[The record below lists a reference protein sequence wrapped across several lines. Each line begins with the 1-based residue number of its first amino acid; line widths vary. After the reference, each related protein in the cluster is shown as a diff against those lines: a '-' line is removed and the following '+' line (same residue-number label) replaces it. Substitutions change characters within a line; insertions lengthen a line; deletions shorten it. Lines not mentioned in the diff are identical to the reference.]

1 MEISPEVDIGEPDV
15 RDASDMQED
24 LDASAAKKSMI
35 GESININT
43 GSGSQARSGSQALN
57 KSNPVSA
64 KSKTKS

>member
-35 GESININT
+35 GESINIAT
-43 GSGSQARSGSQALN
+43 GSGS
-57 KSNPVSA
+57 
-64 KSKTKS
+64 